1 MAEPGREGRAAHR
14 SRSPQHVPR
23 DTQTSDRALL
33 DVLQAEKL
41 ENIGWRHVLTHHMK
55 QKLKVCNW
63 VTKHVTYAQGKAS
76 DSPFRCELFLTSTLA
91 PRDKK
96 PLRCWSDPFRT
107 KQEALDDVCL
117 KFLVE
122 LLATEPSQ
130 VLLAGSVFKSGEQ
143 SLVAILSAAGEA
155 ASARMQ
161 QQKELQ
167 KALEWR
173 RLLKRVRR
181 QEEQNPCVGKSVAE
195 LRAQMQQRDVE
206 LATAWLQ
213 RCQGDVA
220 SGATPSSPAPFHG
233 GQAFGTP
240 MQPPMSAT
248 PLLPVFGTQPPL
260 LASQAASTVQSSMGF
275 AIASQDHWHGSA
287 TAAEQWK

>member
-76 DSPFRCELFLTSTLA
+76 DSPFRCELL
-91 PRDKK
+91 
-96 PLRCWSDPFRT
+96 
-107 KQEALDDVCL
+107 
-117 KFLVE
+117 
-122 LLATEPSQ
+122 
-130 VLLAGSVFKSGEQ
+130 
-143 SLVAILSAAGEA
+143 LSAAGEA